1 MEKDIIKRNEKEMK
15 LKKIQEDKFKQEY
28 LFTPT
33 ISERSKLIRNKSP
46 VFERLFEKKII
57 HEPNKKIDPVTGQ
70 KYFQPK
76 INTSSSS
83 ISSSFIKRT
92 DELYEEAIQKQ
103 VRQETVKELIDKTNK
118 KKRNPKRI
126 SKESEYILKK
136 KLRKEIEDEYEKYD
150 IDRVGSLD
158 KKNIKKVMIDMGFLN
173 PTEKDFDKYYENFW
187 YLLEKDDLMRFNDF
201 LIYILAIMFNDTE
214 VLKQFISIPVYL

>member
-1 MEKDIIKRNEKEMK
+1 MK

-57 HEPNKKIDPVTGQ
+57 REPNKKIDPVTGQ

-150 IDRVGSLD
+150 IDRIGSLD

-214 VLKQFISIPVYL
+214 VLKQFISIPVYLQYLLGNCKIK